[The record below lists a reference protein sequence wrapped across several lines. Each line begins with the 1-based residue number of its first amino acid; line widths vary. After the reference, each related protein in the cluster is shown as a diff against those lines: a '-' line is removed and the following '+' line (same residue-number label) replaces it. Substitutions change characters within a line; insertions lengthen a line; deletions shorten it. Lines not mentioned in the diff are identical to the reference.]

1 VSAWTLA
8 YDGLDPPGER
18 LREALCTLGNGYF
31 ATRGAA
37 PEAAADAVHYP
48 GTYVAGI
55 YNRLVS
61 RVAGREVENEDLVN
75 APNWLP
81 LTFRPQGGGW
91 LDLDELEVLGYRQ
104 ELDLRRG
111 VLTRL
116 VRVRDPDGRATRVT
130 QRRFVSMADPHLAG
144 LETTVVPENWSGS
157 VEVRSALDG
166 TVTNGGVERYK
177 ALDGRHLVP
186 IEAGAIG
193 DDTVWLQV
201 ETRTSR
207 VRIAQAANT
216 RVVQD
221 GQRVAVER
229 RTVQEPGF
237 VAQHLTVDVR
247 QGEPVTVEKL
257 VALYTSRDQAIAEA
271 GDAARGRVER
281 LADGFD
287 RLLERHVLAWD
298 QLWRRCRIDLGGD
311 GDQEVARTLNLHV
324 FHLLQTVSEH
334 TIDLDVG
341 VPARGL
347 HGEAYRGHIFWDEL
361 FIFPFL
367 NLRFPELTRALLQY
381 RFRRLP
387 EARESAR
394 AAGYSGA
401 MYPWQSG
408 SDGREETQRLHLNPK
423 SGRWLP
429 DRSHRQRHVNVA
441 VAYNVWQYYQ
451 ATGDLAFLEAYGA
464 EMLWEIARFWASIAS
479 YDHDLD
485 RYEIR
490 GVMGPDEYHDG
501 YPDRDEPGLDNNAYT
516 NVMAAWVLCR
526 ALETL
531 ELLPDHRRTELAER
545 LRLAREEL
553 DRWEEVSRKLV
564 VCFHDGDIIS
574 QFEGYGDLS
583 ELDWDGL
590 RRRHG
595 NIRRLDRILE
605 VEGDSPN
612 RYKASKQADVLML
625 FYLLSADE
633 LRGLLDRLGYRLPP
647 DAIPRNV
654 NYYLERTSHGST
666 LSGVVN
672 AWVLARCD
680 RQRSWRFFAE
690 ALASDLHD
698 VQGGTTAEGIHLG
711 AMAGTVDLA
720 QRCYTGL
727 ETREDV
733 LWLNPSL
740 PEELDGLDFD
750 VRYRGNWGINLHL
763 TPDRLRVSVPASCA
777 APVRI
782 GVKGEV
788 VELAPGSNRE
798 FPP

>member
-1 VSAWTLA
+1 MTDPGRPALFVDRLEAVVFDTDGVLTDTASVHAVAWKRLFDEHLQLRAVRGSEPFQPFTEADYLAHVDGRPRYDGVAGFLASRGIQLPWGDPGDPPDRETVCGLGNTKDQFFVAHLRDQGAQAFPTSVAFVRRLRERGLRTAAVSASRNMVAVLESAGLRELFDAEVDGVQADRLGLAGKPDPALFLEAARRLGVAPARPRWSRTPWPEWRRAAAAGSGWWSGWTVAARL
-8 YDGLDPPGER
+8 PPWPSGAPTWSSPTSGSSRSKVAPSGGVTGER
-18 LREALCTLGNGYF
+18 LDPGLRRLRPAGRAAPGGAVHPRQRLLRHP
-31 ATRGAA
+31 RGR

-81 LTFRPQGGGW
+81 LTFRPQGGRW

-157 VEVRSALDG
+157 LEVRSALDG

-207 VRIAQAANT
+207 VRIAQAAST

-257 VALYTSRDQAIAEA
+257 VALYTSKDRAIAEA

-298 QLWRRCRIDLGGD
+298 QLWRRCHIDLGDD

-341 VPARGL
+341 VPRGGCTARPTG
-347 HGEAYRGHIFWDEL
+347 A
-361 FIFPFL
+361 
-367 NLRFPELTRALLQY
+367 T
-381 RFRRLP
+381 
-387 EARESAR
+387 S
-394 AAGYSGA
+394 SGT
-401 MYPWQSG
+401 SC
-408 SDGREETQRLHLNPK
+408 S
-423 SGRWLP
+423 SS
-429 DRSHRQRHVNVA
+429 RS
-441 VAYNVWQYYQ
+441 
-451 ATGDLAFLEAYGA
+451 
-464 EMLWEIARFWASIAS
+464 
-479 YDHDLD
+479 
-485 RYEIR
+485 
-490 GVMGPDEYHDG
+490 
-501 YPDRDEPGLDNNAYT
+501 
-516 NVMAAWVLCR
+516 
-526 ALETL
+526 
-531 ELLPDHRRTELAER
+531 
-545 LRLAREEL
+545 
-553 DRWEEVSRKLV
+553 
-564 VCFHDGDIIS
+564 
-574 QFEGYGDLS
+574 
-583 ELDWDGL
+583 
-590 RRRHG
+590 
-595 NIRRLDRILE
+595 
-605 VEGDSPN
+605 
-612 RYKASKQADVLML
+612 
-625 FYLLSADE
+625 
-633 LRGLLDRLGYRLPP
+633 
-647 DAIPRNV
+647 
-654 NYYLERTSHGST
+654 
-666 LSGVVN
+666 
-672 AWVLARCD
+672 
-680 RQRSWRFFAE
+680 
-690 ALASDLHD
+690 
-698 VQGGTTAEGIHLG
+698 
-711 AMAGTVDLA
+711 
-720 QRCYTGL
+720 
-727 ETREDV
+727 
-733 LWLNPSL
+733 
-740 PEELDGLDFD
+740 
-750 VRYRGNWGINLHL
+750 
-763 TPDRLRVSVPASCA
+763 
-777 APVRI
+777 
-782 GVKGEV
+782 
-788 VELAPGSNRE
+788 
-798 FPP
+798 